1 MKDITVYT
9 STSCTFCKALKQYLN
24 EKDVN
29 FTERNIDQD
38 KEAVQYLIEHGHRGV
53 PVTVIGDQEIVGFDK
68 EKINAALGL

>member
-1 MKDITVYT
+1 MKDVTVYT